1 MSVQRQEN
9 DEHKNGKDRKFESGF
24 ESDLLMLFK
33 ALLPM
38 FLALLGLSCLPSLLG
53 EESGGKI
60 LEQAVKKAFRG
71 GIPGSIAAAVQI
83 LSLMW
88 LRTVVNYQY
97 KTGEPFLVAL
107 NKLNKE
113 GGIRRFYRGFVPAI
127 LLVPLSRFGDTAS
140 NAGMLAILS
149 RTPTPVFLQTAC
161 ASFASSLWRILLMP
175 LVVLKTTLQV
185 GGKGGM
191 TDLRRRVRIHG
202 SLSIFFRGTVGTVVA
217 QFMGHYPWFLVSNSL
232 EELLANDLFGVSVT
246 SVLIR
251 AAFIGCVS
259 SIVSDAITNS
269 IKVVNTYRQTSD
281 EQLSY
286 GETIKRIVQNDGIL
300 SLFTRGLGAKM
311 LVNCLNS
318 IIFKVLLK
326 LW

>member
-1 MSVQRQEN
+1 M
-9 DEHKNGKDRKFESGF
+9 
-24 ESDLLMLFK
+24 
-33 ALLPM
+33 
-38 FLALLGLSCLPSLLG
+38 
-53 EESGGKI
+53 
-60 LEQAVKKAFRG
+60 
-71 GIPGSIAAAVQI
+71 
-83 LSLMW
+83 
-88 LRTVVNYQY
+88 
-97 KTGEPFLVAL
+97 
-107 NKLNKE
+107 
-113 GGIRRFYRGFVPAI
+113 
-127 LLVPLSRFGDTAS
+127 
-140 NAGMLAILS
+140 
-149 RTPTPVFLQTAC
+149 
-161 ASFASSLWRILLMP
+161 
-175 LVVLKTTLQV
+175 
-185 GGKGGM
+185 
-191 TDLRRRVRIHG
+191 
-202 SLSIFFRGTVGTVVA
+202 GTVVA